1 MVMQMKGKLS
11 TVGLVK
17 ITAKTKFED
26 GYLYLMWET
35 GHKYVKIGRTNN
47 PDRRH
52 GELSKTNMPY
62 DIFLLRKIKVS
73 DYKKAEKAL
82 HKIYEE
88 FRFYTEEKKT
98 EYFDLNPMELNYLML
113 IDRSLIEDICY
124 GRVKWPKGTI
134 KPLMKHYDNFLDLPD
149 SPYDEMENA
158 RQAERIS
165 QLSSLVDQ
173 LRGEVFRLEGE
184 LTRLKVE
191 GVTGMSSTEN
201 RVRAALRSL
210 EFPLKQKE
218 PEITETVT
226 VDEVDDWESEDDY
239 RQQCPCCGKMDA
251 ARFTSI
257 NEPNIEDHPEFHI
270 YENRFHSDKYSMLI
284 CEHCNSLFSQ

>member
-1 MVMQMKGKLS
+1 MRGKLS

-17 ITAKTKFED
+17 ITAKTQFED

-35 GHKYVKIGRTNN
+35 GNKYVKIGRSNN
-47 PDRRH
+47 PDRRK

-73 DYKKAEKAL
+73 DYKKAEKAF

-88 FRFYTEEKKT
+88 FRFQTEDKRT

-113 IDRSLIEDICY
+113 IDRGVIEDICS
-124 GRVKWPKGTI
+124 GRVKWPSGTI
-134 KPLMKHYDNFLDLPD
+134 KPLMKHYDRFLEGPD
-149 SPYDEMENA
+149 SPYAEMESA

-165 QLSSLVDQ
+165 DLSSLVDQ
-173 LRGEVFRLEGE
+173 LRADIFRLEGE

-210 EFPLKQKE
+210 EFPVKQKQ
-218 PEITETVT
+218 PEITETVGRG
-226 VDEVDDWESEDDY
+226 ESAEEY
-239 RQQCPCCGKMDA
+239 RQQCPLCGKMDA

-257 NEPNIEDHPEFHI
+257 DEPNIENHRDFPT
-270 YENRFHSDKYSMLI
+270 YESRFHNHDKYDMLI
-284 CEHCNSLFSQ
+284 CENCNSLFSQC